1 MYAGE
6 GGEVSVLIFACVLLY
21 KLAHPVEV
29 LGGATYFCAC
39 SLYSGLSGVFCV
51 APRTLLGLAR
61 DSAPTRSEHHAFLLR
76 EAYIGRRFA
85 NVPSVFCLM
94 CLPQNIA
101 GADEVGV
108 SVGKG
113 GQH

>member
-1 MYAGE
+1 MCSSTQIGTP
-6 GGEVSVLIFACVLLY
+6 SRS
-21 KLAHPVEV
+21 P
-29 LGGATYFCAC
+29 GGATYFCAC

-51 APRTLLGLAR
+51 TPRTLLGLAR
-61 DSAPTRSEHHAFLLR
+61 DSAPTRAEHHAFPSQ
-76 EAYIGRRFA
+76 EAYIECRFV
-85 NVPSVFCLM
+85 NVPSVFCPA

-101 GADEVGV
+101 GADEVEV